1 MKVKII
7 IGILMLAS
15 FAFCYAEEQMIVYM
29 KDGQKKEY
37 KLTDIRKLTFDKTSD
52 VESNIVIP
60 LIFKPNPFESL
71 TSIDIE
77 TTSQNE
83 IEINIYRL
91 NGVLAYT
98 QKVIPTN
105 TITTFTWNGIDL
117 SSNKAEEGIYNVE
130 VTSQEKKQFAKII
143 LIRK

>member
-1 MKVKII
+1 MKLKLII
-7 IGILMLAS
+7 TIVILCS
-15 FAFCYAEEQMIVYM
+15 FSVYSAEEQMIVYL
-29 KDGQKKEY
+29 KNGQKIEY
-37 KLTDIRKLTFDKTSD
+37 KLTDIRKLTFDIKND
-52 VESNIVIP
+52 LESNTVIP

-77 TTSQNE
+77 TTNQKE
-83 IEINIYRL
+83 IEISIYRL

-105 TITTFTWNGIDL
+105 TITTFTWNGMDL

-130 VTSQEKKQFAKII
+130 VTSQNKKQFAKII